1 MKAQTYFMLESE
13 VDKLLA
19 NIGCDVLKT
28 IEDLASWEGDRA
40 IGCDFYQ
47 SSSFLNNRMFID
59 ENNHAV
65 DNYTDE
71 ELLAMRDDPRSYFHE
86 DLVDDLTHI
95 ISLLSYLYYEIKTE
109 TQAKSKAFDMI
120 RGIVNEVD
128 E

>member
-40 IGCDFYQ
+40 IAGDFYQ
-47 SSSFLNNRMFID
+47 SSSFINNRMFID
-59 ENNHAV
+59 KNNHV
-65 DNYTDE
+65 VNDPDE
-71 ELLAMRDDPRSYFHE
+71 EIPTMKDDPQEYFHE
-86 DLVDDLTHI
+86 NLVDDLTHI

-128 E
+128 Y